1 MGSEW
6 SIIIQSSF
14 CGILPWQAGGKVT
27 RRPLG
32 RKLLGK
38 YLTVFSH
45 WHWLSYSI
53 SDYNTPVHYHVSPV
67 STTVVI
73 SPAPRI
79 IFVFPRISQPS
90 EMFYFNSAVKLI
102 WQWCWVTSLISY
114 HLSVRLFTLTWWK
127 YFNYKWENHHL
138 LFVTEHFAK

>member
-6 SIIIQSSF
+6 SIIMETSF

-45 WHWLSYSI
+45 SATPFLIATPWPSSPPLSCLVCIHLHLHFSASVPLPGI
-53 SDYNTPVHYHVSPV
+53 S
-67 STTVVI
+67 
-73 SPAPRI
+73 
-79 IFVFPRISQPS
+79 FMFPRTGQV
-90 EMFYFNSAVKLI
+90 EQV
-102 WQWCWVTSLISY
+102 SLG
-114 HLSVRLFTLTWWK
+114 F
-127 YFNYKWENHHL
+127 
-138 LFVTEHFAK
+138 